1 MIECSK
7 YLCRTKFKSHWGN
20 AIKTFEEIERNLRGK
35 ENGFP
40 TFGRCCNTVP
50 FLLCFLFCCCK
61 PAPIDIFFFLFSH
74 FISEII
80 QDEENGPFESG
91 AMTLWLVAVMEKH
104 VNLSVGRGS
113 AVTDGKGAI
122 QLKGP
127 NWVKDDFYSKNRNIF
142 SMW

>member
-1 MIECSK
+1 M
-7 YLCRTKFKSHWGN
+7 F
-20 AIKTFEEIERNLRGK
+20 
-35 ENGFP
+35 
-40 TFGRCCNTVP
+40 
-50 FLLCFLFCCCK
+50 FLLLDVVVIRCLFFFVFFFVVVNLLQF
-61 PAPIDIFFFLFSH
+61 DIFFFLFSH